1 MALVATDWSIN
12 TDKTIRYIGAVH
24 GTAGAGYVTVLEMHR
39 WLQDKADDAAST
51 LDDYMDITRDTPSDK
66 SFDTIIN
73 LINGYTLDETY
84 TSKASEYIYGGS
96 IIQGGGTDIWDGIA
110 VVANPGCYVDV
121 IQNGA
126 RVTTDFWNST
136 PSGASYRGLNPDST
150 TGKSTQFMLKVR
162 TAGADIDSKRVLFQ
176 TREWGKT
183 YSEFKIPGTG
193 RGVNVVPLT
202 YSADLNNTTAS
213 GTVAAWTTITNV
225 TAGYVQIDMDNNGTP
240 ESYYSQWNRDTYTI
254 KQFYERMK
262 YLTGRTNVTTIY
274 GVPGELFRGI
284 THSVTY
290 TTQAGGNFTQGGA
303 SLTWGTGTTAGTGA
317 ILADIDGGTTGTLY
331 IQLLTGVA
339 PTGTITQ
346 GGVTAT
352 TGTVIETTVSTPFCG
367 QSTGSAIVAAYG
379 FAMEYTDV
387 TKDDLFTAFD
397 GIARNPPNNVS
408 FTVSNLLSGYS
419 VLVAPSTG
427 SAIQF
432 NQFTLN
438 GALTG
443 AAVTSVVVN
452 EAIPADTPSSGTI
465 RILRLN
471 GQYTRHPYSAV
482 NTSTKTFT
490 ITSADFSGVSTS
502 STSNAANGAN
512 TFISY
517 IDGTASGATMGYN
530 CVYSGTPRTLAV
542 RARFGG
548 TGPSYSDS
556 IKTFQT
562 FSASLGSS
570 GGSQGIVQTSDA

>member
-1 MALVATDWSIN
+1 MALDSTKWAIN
-12 TDKTIRYIGAVH
+12 TDKTIRYIGPVH
-24 GTAGAGYVTVLEMHR
+24 GVASANYVTVLEMHR

-51 LDDYMDITRDTPSDK
+51 LDDFMDITRDTPSDK

-73 LINGYTLDETY
+73 LINGYTLDELY

-96 IIQGGGTDIWDGIA
+96 IIQGGGTDIWDGVA

-121 IQNGA
+121 IQAGA

-136 PSGASYRGLNPDST
+136 PNGALFRGLNPDT
-150 TGKSTQFMLKVR
+150 ATGKSTQFMLKVR
-162 TAGADIDSKRVLFQ
+162 TAGADLDGKRVLFQ

-213 GTVAAWTTITNV
+213 GTVATWTTIANLTS
-225 TAGYVQIDMDNNGTP
+225 GYVQIDMDNNGTP

-290 TTQAGGNFTQGGA
+290 TAQAVGNFTQGGA
-303 SLTWGTGTTAGTGA
+303 NLTWGTGATAGTGA
-317 ILADIDGGTTGTLY
+317 ILADIDTGTAGTLY
-331 IQLLTGVA
+331 IQLLSGVV

-346 GGVTAT
+346 GTTIAT
-352 TGTVIETTVSTPFCG
+352 TGTVTETTVSTPFCG

-379 FAMEYTDV
+379 FALEYADV

-397 GIARNPPNNVS
+397 GVARNPPNNVS
-408 FTVSNLLSGYS
+408 FTVSNLLAGYS
-419 VLVAPSTG
+419 VLVGPSNG
-427 SAIQF
+427 SAVDVG
-432 NQFTLN
+432 QFTLN
-438 GALTG
+438 GALSG
-443 AAVTSVVVN
+443 AAVTAVVVTQV
-452 EAIPADTPSSGTI
+452 IPADTPSSGTI
-465 RILRLN
+465 RILRAN
-471 GQYTRHPYSAV
+471 GQYTRHAYSAV
-482 NTSTKTFT
+482 NTGTKTFT
-490 ITSADFSGVSTS
+490 IASTDFSTNG
-502 STSNAANGAN
+502 AANGAN

-517 IDGTASGATMGYN
+517 IDGISSGATMSYN

>member
-1 MALVATDWSIN
+1 MALDPTKWAVN
-12 TDKTIRYIGAVH
+12 VDKTIRYIGPPH
-24 GTAGAGYVTVLEMHR
+24 GAAGANYVTVLELHR
-39 WLQDKADDAAST
+39 WLQDLADDPASS
-51 LDDYMDITRDTPSDK
+51 LDDYMDITRDTPTDK

-84 TSKASEYIYGGS
+84 VTKASEYIYGGS

-110 VVANPGCYVDV
+110 VVANAGCYTDV

-126 RVTTDFWNST
+126 RITADFWNNT
-136 PSGASYRGLNPDST
+136 PSGSSFRGINPDPT

-162 TAGADIDSKRVLFQ
+162 TAGNDIDGKRVLFQ

-202 YSADLNNTTAS
+202 YAADLNNTTAS
-213 GTVAAWTTITNV
+213 ATVAGWNTITNL
-225 TAGYVQIDMDNNGTP
+225 TAGFVSIDMDNNGTP
-240 ESYYSQWNRDTYTI
+240 ENYYSQWNRDIYSSR
-254 KQFYERMK
+254 QFYERMK
-262 YLTGRTNVTTIY
+262 YLTMRANVTPIY

-290 TTQAGGNFTQGGA
+290 TAKAGGNFVEGG
-303 SLTWGTGTTAGTGA
+303 STLTWGTGTTAGTGA
-317 ILADIDGGTTGTLY
+317 ILANNNSGATGTLY
-331 IQLLTGVA
+331 IQLLTGVV
-339 PTGTITQ
+339 PSGTITQ

-352 TGTVIETTVSTPFCG
+352 TGTVTETVVSTPFCG
-367 QSTGSAIVAAYG
+367 QSTGSALVGAYG
-379 FAMEYTDV
+379 FALEYADV
-387 TKDDLFTAFD
+387 TQADLFTALD
-397 GIARNPPNNVS
+397 GIARNPPNNVT
-408 FTVSNLLSGYS
+408 FTVSNLLPGYS

-427 SAIQF
+427 TAIQY

-443 AAVTSVVVN
+443 ASVTSVVVN
-452 EAIPADTPSSGTI
+452 EAIPADTPPTGTI
-465 RILRLN
+465 RIQRMN
-471 GQYTRHPYSAV
+471 GQYTRHPYTAV
-482 NTSTKTFT
+482 NFATKTFT
-490 ITSADFSGVSTS
+490 IVAADFSGISTS

-517 IDGTASGATMGYN
+517 IDGISSGTTMSYN
-530 CVYSGTPRTLAV
+530 CVYSSNRTLAV

-548 TGPSYSDS
+548 TPPTYSDS

-562 FSASLGSS
+562 FSASLGAS
-570 GGSQGIVQTSDA
+570 GGSQGIIQTSDG